1 MKAYFNTPEL
11 TAIRKAVE
19 DLDKQEDDLE
29 DKLKQRELAI
39 ATQLAGGAQPT
50 PAAPTAP
57 ATPATPPTP
66 AAPQAPA
73 TPPTTGTPAANDLM
87 AAVFLAAY
95 HEAYDN
101 RDYTVP
107 DFNFA
112 HINADLKGFLQ

>member
-39 ATQLAGGAQPT
+39 ATQLAGGAQPA
-50 PAAPTAP
+50 PAAPA
-57 ATPATPPTP
+57 
-66 AAPQAPA
+66 APA
-73 TPPTTGTPAANDLM
+73 TPPATGTPAANDLM

-101 RDYTVP
+101 RDYTR
-107 DFNFA
+107 
-112 HINADLKGFLQ
+112 GFLQ

>member
-50 PAAPTAP
+50 PAVPTAP
-57 ATPATPPTP
+57 ATPPTPAP

-73 TPPTTGTPAANDLM
+73 TPPAAGTPAANDLM

-101 RDYTVP
+101 RDYTKP
-107 DFNFA
+107 
-112 HINADLKGFLQ
+112 HYELHELRGFLQ

>member
-39 ATQLAGGAQPT
+39 ATQLAGGAQPA
-50 PAAPTAP
+50 PAAPA
-57 ATPATPPTP
+57 APATPPTP
-66 AAPQAPA
+66 APAAPQAPA
-73 TPPTTGTPAANDLM
+73 APAATSTPAANDLM
-87 AAVFLAAY
+87 TAVFLAAY

-101 RDYTVP
+101 RDYTSL
-107 DFNFA
+107 A
-112 HINADLKGFLQ
+112 YLKGFLQ

>member
-1 MKAYFNTPEL
+1 MTAYFNTPEL

-39 ATQLAGGAQPT
+39 ATQLAGGAQPAT
-50 PAAPTAP
+50 AAPA
-57 ATPATPPTP
+57 
-66 AAPQAPA
+66 APA
-73 TPPTTGTPAANDLM
+73 TPPTLAPAAPKAPATPPAAGTPAVNDLM

-101 RDYTVP
+101 RDYTR
-107 DFNFA
+107 
-112 HINADLKGFLQ
+112 GFLQ